1 MPDAWRRRL
10 KMLKKLVFVL
20 GFIILFQII
29 ILAQN
34 NTRGKTMIKMTF
46 AGNEIYGEILNTQSG
61 KEFLSQLPATLKF
74 EDYNS
79 TEKIS
84 YLPTKLSGQ
93 GEPEG
98 FIPKRGDICY
108 FKPWGNL
115 AIFYRDFRYS
125 YSTSLIKLGILNDI
139 DKLANIRGSFDVRI
153 ELVD

>member
-1 MPDAWRRRL
+1 MFKKL
-10 KMLKKLVFVL
+10 LKKSIFIL
-20 GFIILFQII
+20 GFMIVFQII

-34 NTRGKTMIKMTF
+34 DTGGKTMIKMTF
-46 AGNEIYGEILNTQSG
+46 AGNEIYGEILNTRSG

-84 YLPTKLSGQ
+84 YLQSKLSGQ

-98 FIPKRGDICY
+98 FTPKKGDISY
-108 FKPWGNL
+108 YMPWGNL

-125 YSTSLIKLGILNDI
+125 RSLIKIGTLNDI
-139 DKLANIRGSFDVRI
+139 DKLANMSGSFEAKI
-153 ELVD
+153 EIVE

>member
-1 MPDAWRRRL
+1 
-10 KMLKKLVFVL
+10 MLKKLIYIL

-29 ILAQN
+29 ILAKSN
-34 NTRGKTMIKMTF
+34 MGGKTMIKMTF

-61 KEFLSQLPATLKF
+61 KEFLSQLPASLKF

-84 YLPTKLSGQ
+84 YLSKKLSAQ

-98 FIPKRGDICY
+98 FTPKKGDISY
-108 FKPWGNL
+108 YVPWGNL
-115 AIFYRDFRYS
+115 AIFYRDSRYS
-125 YSTSLIKLGILNDI
+125 RSLIKIGELNDI
-139 DKLANIRGSFDVRI
+139 DKLANMRGSFDVRI

>member
-1 MPDAWRRRL
+1 MFKKL
-10 KMLKKLVFVL
+10 LKKSIFIL
-20 GFIILFQII
+20 GFMIVFQII

-34 NTRGKTMIKMTF
+34 DTGGKTMLKMTF
-46 AGNEIYGEILNTQSG
+46 AGNEIYGEILNTRSG

-84 YLPTKLSGQ
+84 YLQSKLSGQ

-98 FIPKRGDICY
+98 FTPKRGDISY
-108 FKPWGNL
+108 YMPWGNL

-125 YSTSLIKLGILNDI
+125 RSLIKIGTLNDI
-139 DKLANIRGSFDVRI
+139 DKLANMSGSFEAKI
-153 ELVD
+153 EIVE

>member
-1 MPDAWRRRL
+1 
-10 KMLKKLVFVL
+10 MLKKLLKKSIFIL
-20 GFIILFQII
+20 GFIIVFQII

-34 NTRGKTMIKMTF
+34 DMGGKTMIKMTF
-46 AGNEIYGEILNTQSG
+46 AGNEIYGEILNTRSG

-84 YLPTKLSGQ
+84 YLQSKLSGQ

-98 FIPKRGDICY
+98 FTPKRGDISY
-108 FKPWGNL
+108 YMPWGNL

-125 YSTSLIKLGILNDI
+125 RSLIKIGTLNDI
-139 DKLANIRGSFDVRI
+139 DKLATMRGSFEVKLEI
-153 ELVD
+153 VE

>member
-1 MPDAWRRRL
+1 
-10 KMLKKLVFVL
+10 MLKKLLKKSIFILVFMIV
-20 GFIILFQII
+20 FQII

-34 NTRGKTMIKMTF
+34 DMGGKTMINMTF
-46 AGNEIYGEILNTQSG
+46 AGNEIYGEIFNSQSG

-84 YLPTKLSGQ
+84 YLQSKLSGQ

-98 FIPKRGDICY
+98 FTPKRGDISY
-108 FKPWGNL
+108 YMPWGNL

-125 YSTSLIKLGILNDI
+125 RSLIKIGTLNDI
-139 DKLANIRGSFDVRI
+139 DKLANMRGSFEVKI
-153 ELVD
+153 EIVE

>member
-1 MPDAWRRRL
+1 
-10 KMLKKLVFVL
+10 MLKKLIYIL

-34 NTRGKTMIKMTF
+34 DIGGKTMIKMTF

-61 KEFLSQLPATLKF
+61 KEFLSQLPASLKF

-84 YLPTKLSGQ
+84 YLPKKLSAQ

-98 FIPKRGDICY
+98 FTPKKRRYFLLCPLGKSCY
-108 FKPWGNL
+108 FL
-115 AIFYRDFRYS
+115 QR
-125 YSTSLIKLGILNDI
+125 L
-139 DKLANIRGSFDVRI
+139 
-153 ELVD
+153 

>member
-1 MPDAWRRRL
+1 MP
-10 KMLKKLVFVL
+10 KGEGEKIMLKKSIFIL
-20 GFIILFQII
+20 GFMIVFQII

-34 NTRGKTMIKMTF
+34 DTGGKTMIKMTF
-46 AGNEIYGEILNTQSG
+46 AGNEIYGEILNTRSG

-84 YLPTKLSGQ
+84 YLQSKLSGQ

-98 FIPKRGDICY
+98 FTPKRGDISY
-108 FKPWGNL
+108 YMPWGNL

-125 YSTSLIKLGILNDI
+125 RSLIKIGTLNDI
-139 DKLANIRGSFDVRI
+139 DKLENMRGSFEAKI
-153 ELVD
+153 EVVE

>member
-1 MPDAWRRRL
+1 MF
-10 KMLKKLVFVL
+10 KKLVFIL
-20 GFIILFQII
+20 SFIIVFQII

-34 NTRGKTMIKMTF
+34 NGGKTMIKMTF
-46 AGNEIYGEILNTQSG
+46 GGNEIYGEVLNTQSG
-61 KEFLSQLPATLKF
+61 KEFLSQLPANLKF

-98 FIPKRGDICY
+98 FTPKRGDISY
-108 FKPWGNL
+108 YMPWGNL

-125 YSTSLIKLGILNDI
+125 RSLIKIGTLNDI
-139 DKLANIRGSFDVRI
+139 DKLANMRGSFEVRI
-153 ELVD
+153 EVVD

>member
-1 MPDAWRRRL
+1 
-10 KMLKKLVFVL
+10 MLKKLLKKSIFIL
-20 GFIILFQII
+20 GFIIVFQII

-34 NTRGKTMIKMTF
+34 DMGGKTMIKMTF
-46 AGNEIYGEILNTQSG
+46 AGNEIYGEILNTRSG

-84 YLPTKLSGQ
+84 YLQSKLSGQ

-98 FIPKRGDICY
+98 FTPKRGDISY
-108 FKPWGNL
+108 YMPWGNL

-125 YSTSLIKLGILNDI
+125 RSLIKIGTLNDI
-139 DKLANIRGSFDVRI
+139 DKLANMSGSFEAKI
-153 ELVD
+153 EIVE

>member
-1 MPDAWRRRL
+1 MFKKL
-10 KMLKKLVFVL
+10 LKKSIFIL
-20 GFIILFQII
+20 GFMIVFQII

-34 NTRGKTMIKMTF
+34 DTGGKTMIKMTF
-46 AGNEIYGEILNTQSG
+46 AGNEIYGEILNTRSG

-84 YLPTKLSGQ
+84 YLQSKLSGQ

-98 FIPKRGDICY
+98 FTPKRCDISY
-108 FKPWGNL
+108 YMPWGNL

-125 YSTSLIKLGILNDI
+125 RSLIKIGTLNDI
-139 DKLANIRGSFDVRI
+139 DKLENMRGSFEVKI
-153 ELVD
+153 EVVE

>member
-1 MPDAWRRRL
+1 MFKKL
-10 KMLKKLVFVL
+10 LKKSIFIL
-20 GFIILFQII
+20 GFMIVFQII

-34 NTRGKTMIKMTF
+34 DTGGKTMIKMTF
-46 AGNEIYGEILNTQSG
+46 AGNEIYGEILNTRSG

-84 YLPTKLSGQ
+84 YLQSKLSGQ

-98 FIPKRGDICY
+98 FTPKRGDISY
-108 FKPWGNL
+108 YMPWGNL

-125 YSTSLIKLGILNDI
+125 RSLIKIGTLNDI
-139 DKLANIRGSFDVRI
+139 DKLANMSGSFEAKI
-153 ELVD
+153 EIVE

>member
-1 MPDAWRRRL
+1 MFKKL
-10 KMLKKLVFVL
+10 LKKSIFIL
-20 GFIILFQII
+20 GFMILFQII

-34 NTRGKTMIKMTF
+34 DTGGKTMIKMTF
-46 AGNEIYGEILNTQSG
+46 AGNEIYGEILNTRSG

-84 YLPTKLSGQ
+84 YLQSKLSGQ

-98 FIPKRGDICY
+98 FTPKRGDISY
-108 FKPWGNL
+108 YMPWGNL

-125 YSTSLIKLGILNDI
+125 RSLIKIGTLNDI
-139 DKLANIRGSFDVRI
+139 DKLENMRGSFEVKI
-153 ELVD
+153 EVVE

>member
-1 MPDAWRRRL
+1 
-10 KMLKKLVFVL
+10 MLKKLIYIL

-29 ILAQN
+29 ILAKN
-34 NTRGKTMIKMTF
+34 NTGGKTMIKMTF

-61 KEFLSQLPATLKF
+61 KEFLSQLPASLKF

-84 YLPTKLSGQ
+84 YLSKKLSAQ

-98 FIPKRGDICY
+98 FTPKKGDISY
-108 FKPWGNL
+108 YVPWGNL

-125 YSTSLIKLGILNDI
+125 RSLIKIGELKDI
-139 DKLANIRGSFDVRI
+139 DKLANMQGDFEVRI
-153 ELVD
+153 EIVKK

>member
-1 MPDAWRRRL
+1 
-10 KMLKKLVFVL
+10 MLKKLLKKSIFIL
-20 GFIILFQII
+20 GFMIVFQII

-34 NTRGKTMIKMTF
+34 DTGGKTMIKMTF
-46 AGNEIYGEILNTQSG
+46 AGNEIYGEILNTRSG

-84 YLPTKLSGQ
+84 YLQSKLSGQ

-98 FIPKRGDICY
+98 FTPKRGDISY
-108 FKPWGNL
+108 YMPWGNL

-125 YSTSLIKLGILNDI
+125 RSLIKIGTLNDI
-139 DKLANIRGSFDVRI
+139 DKLENMRGSFEVKI
-153 ELVD
+153 EAVE

>member
-1 MPDAWRRRL
+1 
-10 KMLKKLVFVL
+10 MLKKSIFIL
-20 GFIILFQII
+20 GFMIVFQII

-34 NTRGKTMIKMTF
+34 DTGGKTMIKMTF
-46 AGNEIYGEILNTQSG
+46 AGNEIYGEILNTRSG

-84 YLPTKLSGQ
+84 YLQSKLSGQ

-98 FIPKRGDICY
+98 FTPKRGDISY
-108 FKPWGNL
+108 YMPWGNL

-125 YSTSLIKLGILNDI
+125 RSLIKIGTLNDI
-139 DKLANIRGSFDVRI
+139 DKLANMSGSFEAKI
-153 ELVD
+153 EVVE

>member
-1 MPDAWRRRL
+1 
-10 KMLKKLVFVL
+10 MLKKLLKKSIFIL
-20 GFIILFQII
+20 GFIIVFQII

-34 NTRGKTMIKMTF
+34 DMGGKTMIKMTF
-46 AGNEIYGEILNTQSG
+46 AGNEIYGEILNTRSG

-84 YLPTKLSGQ
+84 YLQSKLSGQ

-98 FIPKRGDICY
+98 FTPKRGDISY
-108 FKPWGNL
+108 YMPWGNL

-125 YSTSLIKLGILNDI
+125 RSLIKIGTLNDI
-139 DKLANIRGSFDVRI
+139 DKLANMSGSFEAKI
-153 ELVD
+153 EVVD

>member
-1 MPDAWRRRL
+1 
-10 KMLKKLVFVL
+10 MLKKLIYIL

-34 NTRGKTMIKMTF
+34 NMGVKTMIKMTF

-61 KEFLSQLPATLKF
+61 KEFLSHLPASLKF

-84 YLPTKLSGQ
+84 YLSKKLSAQ

-98 FIPKRGDICY
+98 FTPKKGDISY
-108 FKPWGNL
+108 YVPWGNL

-125 YSTSLIKLGILNDI
+125 RSLIKIGELKDI
-139 DKLANIRGSFDVRI
+139 DKLANMQGDFEVRI
-153 ELVD
+153 EIVKK

>member
-1 MPDAWRRRL
+1 
-10 KMLKKLVFVL
+10 MLKKLIYIL

-29 ILAQN
+29 ILAKSN
-34 NTRGKTMIKMTF
+34 MGGKTMIKMTF

-61 KEFLSQLPATLKF
+61 KEFLSQLPASLKF

-84 YLPTKLSGQ
+84 YLSKKLSAQ

-98 FIPKRGDICY
+98 FTPKKGDISY
-108 FKPWGNL
+108 YVPWGNL

-125 YSTSLIKLGILNDI
+125 RSLIKIGELKDI
-139 DKLANIRGSFDVRI
+139 DKLANMRGSFDVRI

>member
-1 MPDAWRRRL
+1 
-10 KMLKKLVFVL
+10 MLKKLVYIL

-34 NTRGKTMIKMTF
+34 DRGGKTMIKTTF

-98 FIPKRGDICY
+98 FTPKRGDISY
-108 FKPWGNL
+108 YMPWGNL

-125 YSTSLIKLGILNDI
+125 RSLIKIGTLNDI
-139 DKLANIRGSFDVRI
+139 DKLASMRGSFEVKI
-153 ELVD
+153 EAVN

>member
-1 MPDAWRRRL
+1 
-10 KMLKKLVFVL
+10 MLKKLIYIL

-34 NTRGKTMIKMTF
+34 NTGGKTMIKMTF

-61 KEFLSQLPATLKF
+61 KEFLSQLPASLKF

-84 YLPTKLSGQ
+84 YLSKKLSAQ

-98 FIPKRGDICY
+98 FTPKKGDISY
-108 FKPWGNL
+108 YVPWGNL

-125 YSTSLIKLGILNDI
+125 RSLIKIGELKDI
-139 DKLANIRGSFDVRI
+139 DKLANMQGDFEVRI
-153 ELVD
+153 EIVKK

>member
-1 MPDAWRRRL
+1 
-10 KMLKKLVFVL
+10 MLKKSIFIL
-20 GFIILFQII
+20 GFMIVFQII

-34 NTRGKTMIKMTF
+34 DTGGKTMIKMTF
-46 AGNEIYGEILNTQSG
+46 AGNEIYGEILNTRSG

-84 YLPTKLSGQ
+84 YLQSKLSGQ

-98 FIPKRGDICY
+98 FTPKRGDISY
-108 FKPWGNL
+108 YMPWGNL

-125 YSTSLIKLGILNDI
+125 RSLIKIGTLNDI
-139 DKLANIRGSFDVRI
+139 DKLENMRGSFEAKI
-153 ELVD
+153 EVVE

>member
-1 MPDAWRRRL
+1 
-10 KMLKKLVFVL
+10 MLKKLIYIL

-29 ILAQN
+29 ILAKSN
-34 NTRGKTMIKMTF
+34 MGGKTMIKMTF

-61 KEFLSQLPATLKF
+61 KEFLSQLPASLKF

-84 YLPTKLSGQ
+84 YLSKKLSAQ

-98 FIPKRGDICY
+98 FTPKKGDISY
-108 FKPWGNL
+108 YVPWGNL

-125 YSTSLIKLGILNDI
+125 RSLIKIGELKDI
-139 DKLANIRGSFDVRI
+139 DKLANMQGDFEVRI
-153 ELVD
+153 EIVKK

>member
-1 MPDAWRRRL
+1 MFKKL
-10 KMLKKLVFVL
+10 LKKLIFIL
-20 GFIILFQII
+20 GFMIVFQII

-34 NTRGKTMIKMTF
+34 DTGGKTMIKMTF
-46 AGNEIYGEILNTQSG
+46 AGNEIYGEILNTRSG

-84 YLPTKLSGQ
+84 YLQSKLSGQ

-98 FIPKRGDICY
+98 FTPKRGDISY
-108 FKPWGNL
+108 YMPWGNL

-125 YSTSLIKLGILNDI
+125 RSLIKIGTLNDI
-139 DKLANIRGSFDVRI
+139 DKLANMRGSFEAKI
-153 ELVD
+153 EIVE

>member
-1 MPDAWRRRL
+1 MFKKL
-10 KMLKKLVFVL
+10 LKKSIFIL
-20 GFIILFQII
+20 GFMIVFQII

-34 NTRGKTMIKMTF
+34 DTGGKTMIKMTF
-46 AGNEIYGEILNTQSG
+46 AGNEIYGEILNTRSG

-84 YLPTKLSGQ
+84 YLQSKLSGQ

-98 FIPKRGDICY
+98 FTPKRGDISY
-108 FKPWGNL
+108 YMPWGNL

-125 YSTSLIKLGILNDI
+125 RSLIKIGTLNDI
-139 DKLANIRGSFDVRI
+139 DKLENMRGSFDVRI
-153 ELVD
+153 EVVD

>member
-1 MPDAWRRRL
+1 
-10 KMLKKLVFVL
+10 MLKKSIFIL
-20 GFIILFQII
+20 GFMIVFQII

-34 NTRGKTMIKMTF
+34 DMGGKTMIKMTF
-46 AGNEIYGEILNTQSG
+46 AGNEIYGEILNTRSG

-84 YLPTKLSGQ
+84 YLQSKLSGD

-98 FIPKRGDICY
+98 FTPKRGDISY
-108 FKPWGNL
+108 YMPWGNL

-125 YSTSLIKLGILNDI
+125 RSLIKIGTLNDI
-139 DKLANIRGSFDVRI
+139 DKLANMRGSFEAKI
-153 ELVD
+153 EIVE

>member
-1 MPDAWRRRL
+1 
-10 KMLKKLVFVL
+10 MLKKLLKKSIFIL
-20 GFIILFQII
+20 GFIIVFQII

-34 NTRGKTMIKMTF
+34 DTGGKTMIKMTF
-46 AGNEIYGEILNTQSG
+46 AGNEIYGEILNTRSG

-84 YLPTKLSGQ
+84 YLQSKLSGQ

-98 FIPKRGDICY
+98 FTPKRGDISY
-108 FKPWGNL
+108 YMPWGNL

-125 YSTSLIKLGILNDI
+125 RSLIKIGTLNDI
-139 DKLANIRGSFDVRI
+139 DKLENMRGSFEAKI
-153 ELVD
+153 EIVE

>member
-1 MPDAWRRRL
+1 
-10 KMLKKLVFVL
+10 MLKKLLKKSIFIL
-20 GFIILFQII
+20 GFMIVFQII

-34 NTRGKTMIKMTF
+34 DTGGKTMIKMTF

-84 YLPTKLSGQ
+84 YLQSKLSGQ

-98 FIPKRGDICY
+98 FTPKRGDISY
-108 FKPWGNL
+108 YMPWGNL

-125 YSTSLIKLGILNDI
+125 RSLIKIGTLNDI
-139 DKLANIRGSFDVRI
+139 DKLENMRGSFEAKI
-153 ELVD
+153 EVVE